1 MQGFRNLTR
10 FAITF
15 SGLLLAAPHV
25 QAASQCKGLAQE
37 ACSADP
43 ACAWVNAYVRKDGRE
58 VKAYCRNAPAK
69 KTGPQS
75 SIPPASTSV
84 GPQKG

>member
-1 MQGFRNLTR
+1 MQGFRNFPR
-10 FAITF
+10 FAMAL
-15 SGLLLAAPHV
+15 SGLLLAAPYV

-69 KTGPQS
+69 KTAPQS
-75 SIPPASTSV
+75 SMPPASTPAD
-84 GPQKG
+84 PQKG